1 MQMIEYNQNLEI
13 SGPFEITNIE
23 QRRQKNLNT
32 IEDQTRK
39 STEVMMTQPQNSEE
53 DKEIKLFRQKS
64 QLQMHRKTSS
74 MDKLPSYKVKKQNYI
89 VQ

>member
-39 STEVMMTQPQNSEE
+39 STENMVT
-53 DKEIKLFRQKS
+53 
-64 QLQMHRKTSS
+64 
-74 MDKLPSYKVKKQNYI
+74 
-89 VQ
+89 